1 MNVVAEVPVS
11 LIRHEA
17 LCDLMETARA
27 APDGDFVEVGV
38 YKGGSARALWEVAK
52 ERQRRLFLFDTF
64 TGIPCCDDRFDTHRI
79 GDFSDTSIDA
89 VRAAVPGAIIVQGI
103 FPWTLPTVKQRL
115 GPIAIAHI
123 DVDQY
128 DSTHACCSKLGPLM
142 AAGGVMVFDDYDVLN
157 SARLAVEECFA
168 GRVEMSRAGK
178 ARVRF

>member
-1 MNVVAEVPVS
+1 MTEPPES

-17 LCDLMETARA
+17 ICDLMETARA

-52 ERQRRLFLFDTF
+52 ERARRLFLFDTF
-64 TGIPCCDDRFDTHRI
+64 TGIPCRDEQFDTHHI
-79 GDFSDTSIDA
+79 GDFADTSVES
-89 VRAAVPGAIIVQGI
+89 VREAVPGAIIVEGV
-103 FPWTLPTVKQRL
+103 FPWTLANVKQEI

-128 DSTHACCSKLGPLM
+128 DSTLACCTKLGPLM
-142 AAGGVMVFDDYDVLN
+142 AEGGIMVFDDYDVLN
-157 SARLAVEECFA
+157 SARLAVNECFG
-168 GRVEMSRAGK
+168 GRVEMSKAGK